1 MSNKK
6 TVRLTESEM
15 VSLIENIV
23 NQVKSEKKRKIN
35 ESKSNK
41 KSILRERHY
50 RLLMESANAELEAD
64 LEGVEGDP
72 EKEEKLLDKIENFIE
87 QKKCD
92 IKSFSKEMK
101 RKIKNLFR
109 KSKRKGKRRHL
120 TTLCS
125 KW

>member
-35 ESKSNK
+35 ESHKPSL
-41 KSILRERHY
+41 LRERQY

>member
-1 MSNKK
+1 MANKK

-15 VSLIENIV
+15 VTLIENIV

-35 ESKSNK
+35 ESRKPNL
-41 KSILRERHY
+41 LRERQY

-64 LEGVEGDP
+64 LESVEGDP

-92 IKSFSKEMK
+92 IKSFSRKMK
-101 RKIKNLFR
+101 MKIKRLFR
-109 KSKRKGKRRHL
+109 KSKRKGRKNL
-120 TTLCS
+120 SILCP

>member
-15 VSLIENIV
+15 VTLIENIV

-35 ESKSNK
+35 ESKSK

-50 RLLMESANAELEAD
+50 RLLMESANAELEAE
-64 LEGVEGDP
+64 LESVEGDP

-92 IKSFSKEMK
+92 IKSFSREMK

-109 KSKRKGKRRHL
+109 KSKRKRRRKHL
-120 TTLCS
+120 ATLCP